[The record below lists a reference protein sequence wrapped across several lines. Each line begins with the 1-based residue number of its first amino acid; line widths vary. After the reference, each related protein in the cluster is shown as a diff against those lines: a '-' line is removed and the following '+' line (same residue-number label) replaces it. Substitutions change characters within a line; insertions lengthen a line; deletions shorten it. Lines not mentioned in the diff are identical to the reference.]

1 MTLLARARATYVV
14 VAATLL
20 AGAGL
25 ARATPFIPGRQV
37 PNAIAGPTDPH
48 VASMIANP
56 ATLGALPGFHVWL
69 DGGAR
74 LHLGSITRTPLD
86 GGVGINP
93 GGADIRWADLDA
105 FLGATYAFRD
115 YLTIGISVYTP
126 YTDFTSYGESAL
138 RYHAVNHTFAT
149 LAESAAVGAR
159 LSDRFYV
166 GVSFQFTEAW
176 LRYRFDRDTAL
187 AGGSALV
194 DQPNALCGNGPCGLE
209 NELARQRLSL
219 RGFSYAIGFGLGIIV
234 RPIDRLWLAL
244 SWSSPMR
251 IFRQRNPDLAL
262 YDTRAVEVSGVRGEQ
277 ANPTEPPPLYRGNDQ
292 ISMLLPDVVQFGMR
306 FEATTRIDFEAGAR
320 WIGYGFRRALDV
332 TLQGPALEN
341 AGLTSATRPPVQFL
355 LDRGLQDAWGL
366 WMSGRF
372 RVRESLRLMPFVF
385 FETAAVKKELVN
397 AANLDAEKL
406 DLSLVAEWKPH
417 RRVTLGTH
425 LGGTAY
431 FLGDAGQGFRPRE
444 QVRCVDAAYSL
455 DACGDLLGGRA
466 LPEASGR
473 YTLFVLHVGAALGLD
488 F

>member
-1 MTLLARARATYVV
+1 MTVTARARVATFA
-14 VAATLL
+14 VAASLL
-20 AGAGL
+20 ACASV
-25 ARATPFIPGRQV
+25 ARAYPLLPARQV
-37 PNAIAGPTDPH
+37 PSAIAGPTDPH
-48 VASMIANP
+48 VASMITNP

-86 GGVGINP
+86 GGAGVNP
-93 GGADIRWADLDA
+93 GGADLRWADLDA

-126 YTDFTSYGESAL
+126 TTDFTSYGDSPV
-138 RYHAVNHTFAT
+138 RYHAVDHTFAA

-176 LRYRFDRDTAL
+176 LRYRFDRDAAL

-194 DQPNALCGNGPCGLE
+194 DQPNALCGDSPCGLE
-209 NELARQRLSL
+209 NPLARQRLGL

-262 YDTRAVEVSGVRGEQ
+262 YDTRAVEVGRAPGDPARAGTPAPVF
-277 ANPTEPPPLYRGNDQ
+277 NDQ
-292 ISMLLPDVVQFGMR
+292 ISMLLPDVVQFGLR

-320 WIGYGFRRALDV
+320 WVGYGFRRALDV
-332 TLQGPALEN
+332 TLQSADPSR
-341 AGLTSATRPPVQFL
+341 AGSTAATRPPEQFL

-385 FETAAVKKELVN
+385 FETSAVKKELVN
-397 AANLDAEKL
+397 AAALDSEKL

-417 RRVTLGTH
+417 RRVTLGAH

-444 QVRCVDAAYSL
+444 QVRCVDAGYAL

-466 LPEASGR
+466 LPEASGK